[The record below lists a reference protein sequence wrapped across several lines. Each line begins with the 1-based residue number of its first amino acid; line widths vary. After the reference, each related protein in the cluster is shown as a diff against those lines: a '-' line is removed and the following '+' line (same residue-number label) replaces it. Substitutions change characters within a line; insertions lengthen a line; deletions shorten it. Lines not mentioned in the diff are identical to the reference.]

1 MGSALLQVDN
11 VDVFYGEMQALFN
24 VSLHVMPGETV
35 VVLGGNASGKSTV
48 VKTVL
53 GLVQPRS
60 GDVYYHGRRINGM
73 NTAKVINLGLG
84 SIPEGRRVFP
94 AMSVRE
100 NLLMG
105 AYPIRKQ
112 GKKEI
117 DAGVH
122 EALQLF
128 PSLIPRMEQ
137 AAGTLSGGEQQML
150 VMARAWLRRP
160 ALLCI
165 DEPSMGLSPLYVDK
179 VYDIIRTMQAKGT
192 TILMV
197 DQNANKAIEVAHRVY
212 VLKGGRIVLE
222 GQARELAGDPSI
234 RQAYLGEEIV
244 A

>member
-11 VDVFYGEMQALFN
+11 VEVFYGEMQALFN